1 MTTHSIS
8 KKDISIS
15 NFKAK
20 LLQFVNPSFCSILP
34 SLIMAYFSSVSKI
47 ALNISNSA
55 HTIAL
60 LRIGANLC
68 GLGAGRGWAC
78 RAGEGVR
85 RGGAEVAEPL
95 TLRSRPRRCAGAR
108 RHWAVGVRPGRSP
121 PKRCG
126 RAETTCRCTAAP
138 PPAEE
143 DRRLRDTGGQMRAVG
158 GGRSCG
164 LRSSWGLGTRGQCTR
179 PRCPAWD
186 NWKIG
191 RLKLKWD
198 GPNSKKRSSKLFLG
212 QISG

>member
-1 MTTHSIS
+1 
-8 KKDISIS
+8 
-15 NFKAK
+15 
-20 LLQFVNPSFCSILP
+20 
-34 SLIMAYFSSVSKI
+34 VSPWG
-47 ALNISNSA
+47 
-55 HTIAL
+55 
-60 LRIGANLC
+60 RP
-68 GLGAGRGWAC
+68 GLGLPCRGGCETGR
-78 RAGEGVR
+78 R
-85 RGGAEVAEPL
+85 RGGRAADAEIP
-95 TLRSRPRRCAGAR
+95 PRRCAGAR

-121 PKRCG
+121 LKRCG

-143 DRRLRDTGGQMRAVG
+143 DRRLRDTGGQVRAVG

-198 GPNSKKRSSKLFLG
+198 GPNSKKKDPVNCFWARSVGSPGPTWTTHWVRHCSRPPRRRGPVQRRSRGLVRG
-212 QISG
+212 